1 MHSYFIVG
9 VLLFCHNLIGDSM
22 TEYVDKLCRLG
33 IPACSAVMIVQD
45 FLKNFGTVALDE
57 YIEELENDSFEAWE
71 GVPNVYR
78 ME

>member
-33 IPACSAVMIVQD
+33 IPACSAVMIAQD
-45 FLKNFGTVALDE
+45 FLKNFGTIALDE
-57 YIEELENDSFEAWE
+57 YIEELERDSLEAWE
-71 GVPNVYR
+71 GLDCVY
-78 ME
+78 

>member
-1 MHSYFIVG
+1 MFCQNIVG
-9 VLLFCHNLIGDSM
+9 DYM
-22 TEYVDKLCRLG
+22 TAYVDKLCRLG

>member
-1 MHSYFIVG
+1 MFCQNIVG
-9 VLLFCHNLIGDSM
+9 DYM
-22 TEYVDKLCRLG
+22 TAYVDKLCRLG

-71 GVPNVYR
+71 GVPNVYY
-78 ME
+78 